1 MMSNDPEGQ
10 SERDKRVDEEM
21 ASADR
26 ANGERPPSDD
36 EGDPQRAEDSDPEA
50 PGAYVDEE
58 HASTVPEP
66 NEPA

>member
-1 MMSNDPEGQ
+1 MSNDP
-10 SERDKRVDEEM
+10 ERDKRVDEEM

-36 EGDPQRAEDSDPEA
+36 GAHPQRSEDSDPEA
-50 PGAYVDEE
+50 PGAYVDDED
-58 HASTVPEP
+58 ASTVAEP